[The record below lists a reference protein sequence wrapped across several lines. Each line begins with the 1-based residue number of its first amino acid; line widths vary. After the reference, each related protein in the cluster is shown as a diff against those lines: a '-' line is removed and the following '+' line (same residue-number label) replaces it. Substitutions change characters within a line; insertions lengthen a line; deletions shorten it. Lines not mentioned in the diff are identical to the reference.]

1 MSVPPPLD
9 LTFPKGH
16 PGFMPHEPWPLGR
29 FCSAYGGTP
38 LLPGS
43 YPTEEEYL
51 KDKQSWAK
59 AAAEYLIKLEKW
71 TEENKASEDVRI
83 RMLAIRG
90 IALIPIH
97 RERITHYIQ

>member
-9 LTFPKGH
+9 LSLPKGH
-16 PGFMPHEPWPLGR
+16 PGFRPYEPWPLGR

-59 AAAEYLIKLEKW
+59 AATEYLVKLQKW
-71 TEENKASEDVRI
+71 IDENTESQDPKIQRSI
-83 RMLAIRG
+83 RHESSAI
-90 IALIPIH
+90 PPY
-97 RERITHYIQ
+97 RERIALYLT